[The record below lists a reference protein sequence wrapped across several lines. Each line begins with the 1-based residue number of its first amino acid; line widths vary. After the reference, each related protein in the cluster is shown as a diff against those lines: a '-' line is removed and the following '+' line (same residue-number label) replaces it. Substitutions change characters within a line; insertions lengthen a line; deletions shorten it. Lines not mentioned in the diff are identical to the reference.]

1 MHVYILVYSYM
12 YVYIRTYI
20 YIYVFQKGKF
30 HCWHFHTVTTVKVFM
45 WSSPA
50 GVTTYESYGATYL
63 EQIFCRRGFL
73 CFYYNQIQYFLLTG
87 KFSFKS
93 YHEKNIYS
101 NKTYLRLQSVLL
113 CLLDVVY
120 SLYFLVQNQQEKKN
134 HTVLLFT
141 YRY

>member
-63 EQIFCRRGFL
+63 E
-73 CFYYNQIQYFLLTG
+73 
-87 KFSFKS
+87 
-93 YHEKNIYS
+93 
-101 NKTYLRLQSVLL
+101 
-113 CLLDVVY
+113 
-120 SLYFLVQNQQEKKN
+120 
-134 HTVLLFT
+134 
-141 YRY
+141 